1 MALLVVAACVWASAL
16 GRGEEPAEELFR
28 EGAREAVVPQMRF
41 SPAVKRARRVDLNPQ
56 LAGRRDSALHRPG
69 GRFRLGLFGE
79 TPCTATVGEVEESP
93 GGRWRSLG
101 RLEGQPDSHV
111 LLVGRGDAM
120 AGTIFVPGT
129 GVFQLQYAGTGGHRL
144 AELDTENF
152 PGCAVGAGS
161 NVAGKP
167 DLQET
172 AASVLPES
180 VPGAAASGAVSPQVV
195 DLLAVYTEAARD
207 AAGGE
212 VGMGLLLDL
221 ACAEANLCYANSGVN
236 LRLNLVHAE
245 AVHYPEEGWLS
256 QDLTR
261 LLAKAD
267 GYLDEVHRLRTEYA
281 ADLVTLIVEQEYSG
295 LYAGLAS
302 QMMQLTSDFS
312 ASAFS
317 VVRRPYLTGNY
328 TLVHELGHNMGC
340 GHDRANN
347 AGGALTSYA
356 SGYRLDVGGIT
367 YRTVMAYRPGRQ
379 IPYFSNP
386 NLRFQGVPLGA
397 PEGAANAADNARVL
411 GLSGA
416 TVAGFLVSPARVR
429 FAVETTIAA
438 AGASSVSLSVQ
449 RAGDTNGPASVH
461 YATADGTALAGVDY
475 TAGSGVIDFPPGTRE
490 CVLTISLNTQ
500 RPAAETKA
508 FSVRL
513 TEPAGGLALNEPATA
528 QVVLSANTPP
538 AAGSLDLSYDPG
550 SGADYRVDAIVLRPG
565 GGAVIAGGFRRI
577 NGLTRPH
584 VAALTGNGSV
594 DASFGSS
601 LEFKYGVRALVRQ
614 PDGCLLIGGEFN
626 TVDST
631 NRNRLARL
639 LPDGLL
645 DVSFRAHPRENFS
658 PTNGPNDTVFALAL
672 QPDGKV
678 VAGGAFTAV
687 NGTAAKCLAR
697 FLGDGTQDVA
707 FSVGEGPDGPVYALA
722 LQPDGRL
729 LVGGGFQSVQG
740 QPRPGVARLETDGRL
755 DGSFVPGNGWGGTV
769 LALALPSDGGV
780 LVGGTLTWTEGA
792 TPRNVIRLDA
802 AGRLEPGLAVEGPDG
817 PVHCLAL
824 QSDGRLVLGGAFSH
838 VSGLPRHNLARVHP
852 DGSLDASFNAGS
864 GPNGDVYALAVQPDG
879 DLLIGGLFATVDGQ
893 PRAGI
898 ARLMAQGDNSPG
910 RIWLRAEP
918 SFPGEGMRLSTTNTP
933 GKTYILEVST
943 DLRGWLPV
951 FTNRPAGFS
960 FDHQDRE
967 AAGMDWRFYR
977 ARNAG
982 QPAPP

>member
-1 MALLVVAACVWASAL
+1 MVVLAFAVCVWAAL
-16 GRGEEPAEELFR
+16 PGWGEEPAEELFL
-28 EGAREAVVPQMRF
+28 EGVREAVVPQMRF
-41 SPAVKRARRVDLNPQ
+41 SPALKRARQVDLNPR

-79 TPCTATVGEVEESP
+79 TPYTATVAEAEGLP

-144 AELDTENF
+144 AELDTENL

-161 NVAGKP
+161 RVAVEP
-167 DLQET
+167 DLRGT
-172 AASVLPES
+172 AAAVLPEA
-180 VPGAAASGAVSPQVV
+180 VPGAAAVGAASPQVV

-212 VGMGLLLDL
+212 TGMGLLLDL
-221 ACAEANLCYANSGVN
+221 ACAEANLCYVNSGVN

-256 QDLTR
+256 QDLDR
-261 LLAKAD
+261 LAAKAD

-281 ADLVTLIVEQEYSG
+281 ADLVTMIVEQEYSG
-295 LYAGLAS
+295 LYAGLAN
-302 QMMQLTSDFS
+302 QMMWLTSDFS

-317 VVRRPYLTGNY
+317 VVRRAYLTGNY

-340 GHDRANN
+340 GHDRASN
-347 AGGALTSYA
+347 AGGVLTSYA
-356 SGYRLDVGGIT
+356 YGYRLEVGGIT

-386 NLRFQGVPLGA
+386 NLLFQGVPLGA
-397 PEGAANAADNARVL
+397 AGGAANAADNARVL
-411 GLSGA
+411 NLSGA
-416 TVAGFLVSPARVR
+416 TVAGFLVTPAHAR
-429 FAVETTIAA
+429 FAVETTMAA
-438 AGASSVSLSVQ
+438 AGASAVSLRVQ

-461 YATADGTALAGVDY
+461 YSTADDSALAGVDY
-475 TAGSGVIDFPPGTRE
+475 TAGSGVIDFPPGLME
-490 CVLTISLNTQ
+490 CALTIPLNPQ
-500 RPAAETKA
+500 RPAAEAKA

-513 TEPAGGLALNEPATA
+513 TEPAGGLALSEPATA

-550 SGADYRVDAIVLRPG
+550 RGADYRVDAIVLRPG
-565 GGAVIAGGFRRI
+565 GGAVIAGGFLQI
-577 NGLTRPH
+577 DGLARPH

-614 PDGCLLIGGEFN
+614 PDGCWLIGGEFN
-626 TVDST
+626 TVHST

-687 NGTAAKCLAR
+687 NGTATKRVAR
-697 FLGDGTQDVA
+697 FLGDGTQEAA

-722 LQPDGRL
+722 LQPDGKL
-729 LVGGGFQSVQG
+729 LVGGAFQSVQG
-740 QPRPGVARLETDGRL
+740 QPRPGLARLEADGRL
-755 DGSFVPGNGWGGTV
+755 DGNFVPGSGWGGTV
-769 LALALPSDGGV
+769 LALALPPDGGV
-780 LVGGTLTWTEGA
+780 LVGGALTWPEGA

-802 AGRLEPGLAVEGPDG
+802 AGRLDPGLAVAGPDG

-824 QSDGRLVLGGAFSH
+824 QSDGRLVLGGAFAH
-838 VSGLPRHNLARVHP
+838 ADGQLRHNLARVNP

-864 GPNGDVYALAVQPDG
+864 GPDGDVYALAVQPDG

-910 RIWLRAEP
+910 RIWLHAAP
-918 SFPGEGMRLSTTNTP
+918 LFPGEGLRLSTTNTP

-951 FTNRPAGFS
+951 FTNRPAGAS
-960 FDHQDRE
+960 FDYQDRE
-967 AAGMDWRFYR
+967 AGGLDQRFYR

-982 QPAPP
+982 AAISP